1 MKINPLLQERW
12 GRVARRDQLLLQGAL
27 ALLLVA
33 LLWWLGLAPALKT
46 LRSAPA
52 QHLQL
57 EAQLQQMQRLQTQA
71 KLLQNQP
78 RMAFDEARRALEA
91 SVKPLGAAAQLSI
104 VGERATVNLKAISAD
119 ALAQWLA
126 QARLNA
132 RAAPEQA
139 HLVRNAALAWDGTLM
154 FYLGARQPQ

>member
-1 MKINPLLQERW
+1 MKLNPLLQERW
-12 GRVARRDQLLLQGAL
+12 SRIARREQVLLQLALTLLLL
-27 ALLLVA
+27 A

-46 LRSAPA
+46 LRAAPA
-52 QHLQL
+52 QQLQL

-91 SVKPLGAAAQLSI
+91 SVKPLGAAVQLS
-104 VGERATVNLKAISAD
+104 VAGERATVNLKGLSAD

-132 RAAPEQA
+132 RAVPEQA
-139 HLVRNAALAWDGTLM
+139 HLVRNAALAWDGTLV
-154 FYLGARQPQ
+154 FYLGARPPQ